1 MCYISEKGNTK
12 NMQLIR
18 FGVSLPDHLIKRFDR
33 LIRRKKYPNRSEAIR
48 DLIRH
53 TLVEEE
59 IENDAEIVGVLTLL
73 YNHHQRELQ
82 DRLGR
87 VQHDHHDRILS
98 TTHVHLDHD
107 NCLEV
112 VLLRGRAGQI
122 KQLADEIIALKGI
135 KHGQLYRTSTGKNL
149 S

>member
-1 MCYISEKGNTK
+1 
-12 NMQLIR
+12 MQLIR
-18 FGVSLPDHLIKRFDR
+18 FGVSLPGDLIRRFDR

-48 DLIRH
+48 DLIRRE
-53 TLVEEE
+53 LVEEE
-59 IENDAEIVGVLTLL
+59 IVNNAEIVGVLTLL

-87 VQHDHHDRILS
+87 IQHDFHERILS

-112 VLLRGRAGQI
+112 VLLKGRAGKI
-122 KQLADEIIALKGI
+122 KQLADEMIALKGI

-149 S
+149 T

>member
-1 MCYISEKGNTK
+1 
-12 NMQLIR
+12 MQLIR
-18 FGVSLPDHLIKRFDR
+18 FGVSLPEQLIRRFDR

-48 DLIRH
+48 DLIRRE
-53 TLVEEE
+53 LVVEE
-59 IENDAEIVGVLTLL
+59 IENNAEIVGVLTLL

-82 DRLGR
+82 DRLGHI
-87 VQHDHHDRILS
+87 QHDHHDRILS

-112 VLLRGRAGQI
+112 VLLKGRAGQI

-135 KHGQLYRTSTGKNL
+135 KHGQLYRTSTGKDL
-149 S
+149 T

>member
-1 MCYISEKGNTK
+1 
-12 NMQLIR
+12 MQLIR
-18 FGVSLPDHLIKRFDR
+18 FGVSLPEELIWRFDR

-48 DLIRH
+48 DLIRKE
-53 TLVEEE
+53 LVEEE
-59 IENDAEIVGVLTLL
+59 IVTDAEIVGVLTLL

-87 VQHDHHDRILS
+87 LQHDHHDRILS

-112 VLLRGRAGQI
+112 VLLKGRAGKI
-122 KQLADEIIALKGI
+122 KQLSDEMIALKGI
-135 KHGQLYRTSTGKNL
+135 KQGQLYRTTTGKNIT
-149 S
+149 

>member
-1 MCYISEKGNTK
+1 MH
-12 NMQLIR
+12 LIR
-18 FGVSLPDHLIKRFDR
+18 FGVSLPDQLIKRFDR

-48 DLIRH
+48 DLIRKE
-53 TLVEEE
+53 LVAEE
-59 IENDAEIVGVLTLL
+59 IENDGEVVGVLTLL

-82 DRLGR
+82 DHLGQL
-87 VQHDHHDRILS
+87 QHAQHERILS

-112 VLLRGRAGQI
+112 VLLKGQAKQI
-122 KQLADEIIALKGI
+122 KQMADELIALKGI
-135 KHGQLYRTSTGKNL
+135 KQGQLYRTSTGKDL

>member
-1 MCYISEKGNTK
+1 
-12 NMQLIR
+12 MQLIR
-18 FGVSLPDHLIKRFDR
+18 FGVSLPGDLIRRFDR

-48 DLIRH
+48 DLIRRE
-53 TLVEEE
+53 LVEEE
-59 IENDAEIVGVLTLL
+59 IVNDAEIVGVLTLL

-87 VQHDHHDRILS
+87 IQHDFHERILS

-112 VLLRGRAGQI
+112 VLLKGRAGKI
-122 KQLADEIIALKGI
+122 KQLADELIALKGI

-149 S
+149 T